1 MVHDRRSSGP
11 PRPRGGERGQAS
23 VEHAALVA
31 VVALVL
37 AGAVAVAAGVR
48 GEGVVNAVNSG
59 IRRAICVAGGDSC
72 ADFHV
77 QRPCAVAVDE
87 EGTSKGVALGIWRV
101 GKDHSVAVERRSDG
115 TVRVTEYDDVEG
127 GVGLSAGV
135 RFGHGRSTTGDD
147 GDERGGVSAT
157 GSVEARLRG
166 GWGRSWELADPAAA
180 RELVRRLRAKESV
193 RDPDVDRVRIGVG
206 GGGSAE
212 VSAPL
217 GIEGSGSTFQRL
229 SGEGTRDRRTGALAM
244 SLAVS
249 RTVAGDLAG
258 PLGLKLG
265 GALELEPSATFVTD
279 GRRRVRE
286 LRLVGSLTTR
296 DGTRRRDV
304 QVRIDLTRPELRRAM
319 AGVLGGLTGGD
330 LGRTR
335 AAAVALGRWAA
346 DEGWV
351 DEREYRATSTTDGK
365 DLEVALGVKLGWRDQ
380 DVARTERLVAA
391 HTSPPG
397 GLREDRTDCLR
408 RP

>member
-1 MVHDRRSSGP
+1 MAPERRLPDPS
-11 PRPRGGERGQAS
+11 RPRRGERGQAT
-23 VEHAALVA
+23 VEHVALVVLVA
-31 VVALVL
+31 VVLG
-37 AGAVAVAAGVR
+37 GAVAAAAGVR

-77 QRPCAVAVDE
+77 QRPCAVALDE

-115 TVRVTEYDDVEG
+115 SVVVTEYDDVEG
-127 GVGLSAGV
+127 GAGLSAGV
-135 RFGHGRSTTGDD
+135 RFGTGRSTK
-147 GDERGGVSAT
+147 GDEDDEEGGVSVGAT
-157 GSVEARLRG
+157 AEGRLRG
-166 GWGRSWELADPAAA
+166 GWGRSWELADPGAA
-180 RELVRRLRAKESV
+180 RELVRRLRAKEPV
-193 RDPDVDRVRIGVG
+193 RDPDVDRVRIGAT
-206 GGGSAE
+206 GGGSVD

-217 GIEGSGSTFQRL
+217 GIEGSGSTFQGVA
-229 SGEGTRDRRTGALAM
+229 GEGTRDRRTGALTM

-296 DGTRRRDV
+296 EGTRRRDV
-304 QVRIDLTRPELRRAM
+304 QVRIDLTRPEFRSGM
-319 AGVLGGLTGGD
+319 AGVLGGLTGAD

-351 DEREYRATSTTDGK
+351 DEREYRTTSTTEGK
-365 DLEVALGVKLGWRDQ
+365 DLELALGLKLGWRDQ
-380 DVARTERLVAA
+380 ETGRTERLVAA

-397 GLREDRTDCLR
+397 GLREDRLDCLGAR
-408 RP
+408 